1 MPVTE
6 YWVAMY
12 DKAYAH
18 WADDQG
24 DAKDTAAYVMSFDHI
39 KRLQA
44 NHVEEHGARAILAAH
59 KNKLEE
65 MDKKPAPTGVPIP
78 VGLI

>member
-18 WADDQG
+18 WADEQG

-39 KRLQA
+39 KRLHA
-44 NHVEEHGARAILAAH
+44 KHVEEHGVRAILAAH
-59 KNKLEE
+59 KKSWTKSTSSQLLQVFRF
-65 MDKKPAPTGVPIP
+65 PLV
-78 VGLI
+78 

>member
-18 WADDQG
+18 WADEQG

-44 NHVEEHGARAILAAH
+44 KHVEEHGAQAILTAH
-59 KNKLEE
+59 AEKLEE
-65 MDKKPAPTGVPIP
+65 IFKTPSPTGDPLP
-78 VGLI
+78 VGRI